1 MRLHDLSRLS
11 GDAAFLRGSIGRK
24 YGFGY
29 LLILLMLLVIFAVS
43 FAGSALLAGRYD
55 EALNDL
61 LRLNN
66 LFAQVEDTNRYL
78 YDCVIYLRPVS
89 LEKCAESRAVA
100 QDTVNSV
107 FALLE
112 ESYSRDV
119 MDLCCTVQT
128 YLDQN
133 SHLTEVLR
141 AYRGGE
147 SFENNIAVQNLYA
160 ESQNTITYIN
170 MSFKD
175 IYSAKLVSTKELQ
188 AQMQSLRRRFGMVQ
202 VILVLAS
209 LGVFF
214 LFYRQVVN
222 GVARSV
228 KKLTAFAGRMTQE
241 PMAKEHVTLE
251 TGDELEVFANGFNNL
266 VDTIQTQ
273 FERIRED
280 QRVREQLQK
289 AEMENMRISSA
300 LQNSQLRLLQS
311 RINPHFLFNTLNMIS
326 QTAYME
332 GAGETARLMEATADF
347 LRYNLGKVTKAVTL
361 GDEIANVNDYI
372 YIQQCR
378 FGKRI
383 RFVFETQPECGGQS
397 VPCMVLQPLVENSI
411 KYGVGLM
418 ISGGEVIVRIFR
430 REDRCWM
437 EVEDNGEGMTPE
449 VLESLRASL
458 TDKADA
464 GEHIGLR
471 NVYQRLLLY
480 FNGDVKFDIAS
491 GHGCTRVRIGL
502 PWRE

>member
-1 MRLHDLSRLS
+1 MRPHDFPRRHRR
-11 GDAAFLRGSIGRK
+11 GVFLRGSIGRK

-43 FAGSALLAGRYD
+43 FAGNALLARRYD

-89 LEKCAESRAVA
+89 LEKCAESRGVA
-100 QDTVNSV
+100 QDTVNGV
-107 FALLE
+107 LALLE

-119 MDLCCTVQT
+119 MDLCRTVQT

-133 SHLTEVLR
+133 SRLTEVLK
-141 AYRGGE
+141 AYRAGE
-147 SFENNIAVQNLYA
+147 SFENNIAVQNLYS
-160 ESQNTITYIN
+160 ESQNTISYIN

-175 IYSAKLVSTKELQ
+175 IYSAKLVSTKDLQ
-188 AQMQSLRRRFGMVQ
+188 AQMRNLRREFGAVQ

-209 LGVFF
+209 LGLFF
-214 LFYRQVVN
+214 LFYWQVVN

-266 VDTIQTQ
+266 VDTIQAQ

-361 GDEIANVNDYI
+361 GDEIENVDDYI

-383 RFVFETQPECGGQS
+383 RFVFETQPECAGQS
-397 VPCMVLQPLVENSI
+397 VPCMILQPLVENSI

-418 ISGGEVIVRIFR
+418 ISGGEIIVRIFR

-437 EVEDNGEGMTPE
+437 EVEDNGEGIALDA
-449 VLESLRASL
+449 LEALRASL
-458 TDKADA
+458 TDKAEAD
-464 GEHIGLR
+464 EHIGLR
-471 NVYQRLLLY
+471 NVYQRLMLY
-480 FNGDVKFDIAS
+480 FNEDVKFDITS
-491 GHGCTRVRIGL
+491 GGGRTRVRIGL

>member
-1 MRLHDLSRLS
+1 MRPHDFPRPPRR
-11 GDAAFLRGSIGRK
+11 GAFLRGSIGRK

-43 FAGSALLAGRYD
+43 FSGSALLARRYD

-66 LFAQVEDTNRYL
+66 LFAQVEETNRYL

-89 LEKCAESRAVA
+89 LEKCAESRDAA
-100 QDTVNSV
+100 QDTVNGV

-112 ESYSRDV
+112 ESYVRDV

-133 SHLTEVLR
+133 SQLTDVLR
-141 AYRGGE
+141 AYRAGE
-147 SFENNIAVQNLYA
+147 SFENNIAVQNLYSEA
-160 ESQNTITYIN
+160 QNTISYIN
-170 MSFKD
+170 ISFKD

-188 AQMQSLRRRFGMVQ
+188 AQMQSLRGKFGAVQ
-202 VILVLAS
+202 VILVLVS
-209 LGVFF
+209 LGLFI
-214 LFYRQVVN
+214 LFYRQVVD
-222 GVARSV
+222 GMARSV
-228 KKLTAFAGRMTQE
+228 KKLTAFAERMTRE

-251 TGDELEVFANGFNNL
+251 TGDELEVLANGFNNL
-266 VDTIQTQ
+266 VDTIQAQ

-332 GAGETARLMEATADF
+332 GAAETARLMEATADF

-361 GDEIANVNDYI
+361 GDEIANVNDYV

-383 RFVFETQPECGGQS
+383 RFTFETQAVCAVQE
-397 VPCMVLQPLVENSI
+397 VPCMILQPLVENAI

-418 ISGGEVIVRIFR
+418 ISGGEIIVRIFR
-430 REDRCWM
+430 REDRCWI
-437 EVEDNGEGMTPE
+437 EVEDNGEGIAPD
-449 VLESLRASL
+449 LLDSLRASL
-458 TDKADA
+458 TDMTEAD
-464 GEHIGLR
+464 EHIGLR
-471 NVYQRLLLY
+471 NVYQRLTLY
-480 FNGDVKFDIAS
+480 FNGDVKFDITS
-491 GHGCTRVRIGL
+491 GEGRTRVRIGF
-502 PWRE
+502 PWRG